1 MSKPVRALISAI
13 EEFEADEARASDPMT
28 DVVLLGIPMQ
38 TYKAMSD
45 AAAKKNLTIPQLLSM
60 AFDAALREG

>member
-1 MSKPVRALISAI
+1 MAKPVQALISAI
-13 EEFEADEARASDPMT
+13 EEFEAEEEAASPMS

-45 AAAKKNLTIPQLLSM
+45 AAAARNLTIPQLLSK
-60 AFDAALREG
+60 AFDAALREE